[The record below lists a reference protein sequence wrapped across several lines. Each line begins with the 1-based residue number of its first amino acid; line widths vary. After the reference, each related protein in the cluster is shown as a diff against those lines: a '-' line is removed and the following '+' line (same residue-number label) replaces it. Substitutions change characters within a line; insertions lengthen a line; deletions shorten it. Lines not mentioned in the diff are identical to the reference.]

1 MKIEQLGQAVDTPS
15 TLETVKM
22 SIDASAV
29 DVLMNNLTNLYSDP
43 ALAVLREYTSNAIDS
58 HIRAGVDTPIEVTTP
73 SGTSNLLVIQD
84 HGTGLSKDE
93 IANVYS
99 RYGLS
104 TKSTNNDEIG
114 GFGLG
119 CKSALAIADRFD
131 IVSVKDGVET
141 FAYIQKNVKGVG
153 VVHFVSEEATD
164 KPNGVKVTI
173 PIDSRHLN
181 RFSKNNI
188 FPFFVGY
195 KSNTVKLNGAVVPTM
210 FDNEWTQIASGGEI
224 IGAIYESRVEYGS
237 IQSSYHTI
245 AANVGG
251 VIYNLSNFTM
261 HNDEL
266 SKFFSKARSYKV
278 VLNLP
283 IGSVDLTPSRESLM
297 NTERT
302 NASLSATIKD
312 AEEAITEA
320 IISRILE
327 KDNITDASITY
338 VTEKRRWSF
347 DTPVSYRGTEIT
359 DYISFKDAGK
369 NVTKMFR
376 DKRTKNK
383 AAQVNVVDSVYL
395 GSILNQGNSERVY
408 FVKGTHTDE
417 LAKNLVY
424 YSEKTYGTDVFTA
437 ILFDKS
443 VSGVSDLFDALS
455 AQFVTPEEVISVAT
469 EYRSVN
475 RKAALAAS
483 KANRGSG
490 AVKTAGSLPV
500 LDLGN
505 EYNQMVKPYAVSNLA
520 SEKKVAYIHA
530 NLSNS
535 RLGRIFPTLGW
546 HYNNGSGVKIYDQN
560 GVMNTV
566 RKALPDYKIVFL
578 AGNRKVEKF
587 LELVPQA
594 VEVGAEVSKLASVEI
609 NEKSNLIAHKL
620 IANAHRS
627 HSNEYRHLLEIAHE
641 LKEQLMFDSL
651 TDEADKVFLGSLCA
665 GFDRNDTDVQLF
677 DNWGR
682 GNEKVESEVSHI
694 TNTLL
699 AFGQKYALLSQ
710 IKVYNKT
717 QAEHIVAYM
726 NSIV

>member
-1 MKIEQLGQAVDTPS
+1 MKINQLGQAVDATTS
-15 TLETVKM
+15 LETVKM

-58 HIRAGVDTPIEVTTP
+58 HMRAGVDAPIEVTTP
-73 SGTSNLLVIQD
+73 NGTSNLLVIQD

-93 IANVYS
+93 LANVYS

-104 TKSTNNDEIG
+104 TKGSSNDEIG

-131 IVSVKDGVET
+131 IVSVKDGIET

-164 KPNGVKVTI
+164 KPNGVKVII
-173 PIDSRHLN
+173 PIESRHLN

-195 KSNTVKLNGAVVPTM
+195 KSNTIKLNGEIVPTM
-210 FDNEWTQIASGGEI
+210 FDAGWTQITTGGEI

-251 VIYNLSNFTM
+251 VTYNLQSFTM
-261 HNDEL
+261 HNEEL
-266 SKFFSKARSYKV
+266 SKFYSKARSYKV

-283 IGSVDLTPSRESLM
+283 IGSVDLTPSREALM

-312 AEEAITEA
+312 AEQAITDA
-320 IISRILE
+320 IVSRILE
-327 KDNITDASITY
+327 KENVTDAAIAY

-347 DTPVSYRGTEIT
+347 DTPVTYRGVSIE
-359 DYISFKDAGK
+359 DYISFKDAGQT
-369 NVTKMFR
+369 VTKLYR

-383 AAQVNVVDSVYL
+383 SAQINVVDSVYL
-395 GSILNQGNSERVY
+395 GAILNQGNSERIY
-408 FVKGTHTDE
+408 FVKGIYSDE

-424 YSEKTYGTDVFTA
+424 YTQKVYGTDVFTA
-437 ILFDKS
+437 VLFNDNIKN
-443 VSGVSDLFDALS
+443 VSPLFDALTDSFVS
-455 AQFVTPEEVISVAT
+455 AEEVISIAT

-483 KANRGSG
+483 KELRGSG
-490 AVKTAGSLPV
+490 VVKTAGSLPV
-500 LDLGN
+500 LDLAD
-505 EYNQMVKPYAVSNLA
+505 EYDGKVKPYPVELLQGAG
-520 SEKKVAYIHA
+520 KVAYIHA
-530 NLSNS
+530 NESNS

-546 HYNNGSGVKIYDQN
+546 HYNNGDGVKVYDHN
-560 GVMNTV
+560 GIMSTV
-566 RKALPDYKIVFL
+566 RQVMPGYKIVFL
-578 AGNRKVEKF
+578 AGNRKVDKF
-587 LELVPQA
+587 LEMVPQA
-594 VEVGAEVSKLASVEI
+594 VEVGAEVQKFALAEI
-609 NEKSNLIAHKL
+609 NDKANLIAHKL
-620 IANAHRS
+620 IANGHRH
-627 HSNEYRHLLEIAHE
+627 HSSEYRQVSE
-641 LKEQLMFDSL
+641 LVTSL
-651 TDEADKVFLGSLCA
+651 KNEKVFNLISNEADKVFLDSLA
-665 GFDRNDTDVQLF
+665 LGYDRNDVDVQLF

-682 GNEKVESEVSHI
+682 GNQKVENDVTNI
-694 TNTLL
+694 TSTLE
-699 AFGQKYALLSQ
+699 AFNKKYALLSQ
-710 IKVYNKT
+710 LRIYTNE
-717 QAEHIVAYM
+717 QAVHLVSYM
-726 NSIV
+726 NSVA